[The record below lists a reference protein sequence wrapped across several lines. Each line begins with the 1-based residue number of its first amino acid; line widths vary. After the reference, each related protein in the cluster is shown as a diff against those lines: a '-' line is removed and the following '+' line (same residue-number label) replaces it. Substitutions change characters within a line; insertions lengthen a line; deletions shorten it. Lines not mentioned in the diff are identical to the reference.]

1 MADEAPSS
9 TLGEHPLATLAD
21 ELHAIAFHLVRAL
34 RRADAAAGAN
44 GPELSALSVLA
55 RGHAPT
61 MRELAEA
68 EHVTPPTMTRLV
80 QRMEREGLAVRE
92 LDARDRRTVRVS
104 LTRRGRALLRAGNAR
119 RVAELRRRLRGVSP
133 EDVAVLERAFGVL
146 QQILPVRAPPAHR
159 EARAAAR
166 RGGASPAARGEADKG
181 RGGSGPDAA
190 SPT

>member
-1 MADEAPSS
+1 
-9 TLGEHPLATLAD
+9 
-21 ELHAIAFHLVRAL
+21 
-34 RRADAAAGAN
+34 
-44 GPELSALSVLA
+44 
-55 RGHAPT
+55 
-61 MRELAEA
+61 
-68 EHVTPPTMTRLV
+68 MTRLV
-80 QRMEREGLAVRE
+80 QRMEREGLAIRE

-146 QQILPVRAPPAHR
+146 QQILPDLRPLPAHR

-181 RGGSGPDAA
+181 RGGSSADAA
-190 SPT
+190 SPA